1 MSVTR
6 PTEYTGDVSRGGVIT
21 FGDFRLDRVDGRLWQ
36 GKVERPLRGKS
47 FALLRH
53 LAEHPGRLVTRDEL
67 LRAVWP
73 GTAVTAG
80 VVRTS
85 ILEVREALGDN
96 PLAPRF
102 LETVG
107 RQG

>member
-1 MSVTR
+1 MALADLVGALECGESPAPPPPGGLSVTR
-6 PTEYTGDVSRGGVIT
+6 PAEYTRDVSRGGVIT

-36 GKVERPLRGKS
+36 GEVERPLRGKS
-47 FALLRH
+47 FSLLRH
-53 LAEHPGRLVTRDEL
+53 LAEHSGRLVTRDEL

-85 ILEVREALGDN
+85 I
-96 PLAPRF
+96 
-102 LETVG
+102 
-107 RQG
+107 